1 MSAAPTSRR
10 SWARR
15 SLTPSSR
22 SRCCARST
30 RSIRAWPAQF
40 ISSTPSAA
48 TSSRSGRCD
57 MAAPGRT
64 VVLGVG
70 NLVMSDEG
78 LGVRCVE
85 HLQRSGALPAEVA
98 IIDGG
103 TSTNE
108 LLGEL
113 EDLDLLVIVDAVAG
127 GGSPGSLVRLESDRI
142 PAAFSNKL
150 LPHQHGINDLL
161 ATLQFLGRAPRRV
174 VVLG

>member
-1 MSAAPTSRR
+1 
-10 SWARR
+10 
-15 SLTPSSR
+15 
-22 SRCCARST
+22 
-30 RSIRAWPAQF
+30 
-40 ISSTPSAA
+40 
-48 TSSRSGRCD
+48 

-103 TSTNE
+103 TSTSE

-127 GGSPGSLVRLESDRI
+127 GGAPGSLVRLEGDRI

-150 LPHQHGINDLL
+150 SPHQHGINDLL
-161 ATLQFLGRAPRRV
+161 ATLQFLGRAPARV
-174 VVLG
+174 VVLGMVPGRIALGLELSPEVEAALPALAARVVTEVACAAASQGAARRGLP

>member
-1 MSAAPTSRR
+1 
-10 SWARR
+10 
-15 SLTPSSR
+15 
-22 SRCCARST
+22 
-30 RSIRAWPAQF
+30 
-40 ISSTPSAA
+40 
-48 TSSRSGRCD
+48 

-78 LGVRCVE
+78 LGVRCIE
-85 HLQRSGALPAEVA
+85 RLETSGALPAEVA

-113 EDLDLLVIVDAVAG
+113 EHLDLLVVVNAVAG
-127 GGSPGSLVRLESDRI
+127 GGAPGSLVRLEGDRI

-150 LPHQHGINDLL
+150 SPHQHGINDLL

-174 VVLG
+174 VVLGLVPGRIALGLELSPEVEAALPALEAHVVAEVTGGVPLQGAVTVPDQERAQ